1 MVDRRRRPDEDGSG
15 LADEE
20 RRLFEEEMRGVRR
33 IERERA
39 VVVPAA
45 KPPAGP
51 APRVLPPAPLTS
63 PLRVETSGEQV
74 SAFDPG
80 VPSAMRRALRQGRRR
95 PEATLDLHGLRVDAA
110 TRRLDAF
117 IQRSRA
123 AGRRCL
129 LVVTGR
135 GLRSGPAGPVL
146 RHAVVERLTEGPIA
160 GAVLGLVTAPPGLG
174 GAGALLVLLG
184 VEARAGSN
192 DPSPAVD

>member
-1 MVDRRRRPDEDGSG
+1 MADRRRRPDDDGDG
-15 LADEE
+15 LSDQE

-33 IERERA
+33 IEREGA

-45 KPPAGP
+45 KPSVS
-51 APRVLPPAPLTS
+51 APRLPPPVPPAS
-63 PLRVETSGEQV
+63 PLRIETSGEQV

-80 VPSAMRRALRQGRRR
+80 VSPAMRRTLRQGKRR
-95 PEATLDLHGLRVDAA
+95 PEATLDLHGQRAA
-110 TRRLDAF
+110 EALRRLDAF
-117 IQRSRA
+117 VQRSRM

-146 RHAVVERLTEGPIA
+146 RHAVVERLTEGPLA
-160 GAVLGLVTAPPGLG
+160 GAVLGLVSAPPSLG
-174 GAGALLVLLG
+174 GAGALLVLLR

-192 DPSPAVD
+192 DLNPSDE